1 MATESEPEAEGPL
14 ATPAHDGSA
23 SVGAPSRAATDSDP
37 GGEAPDRPTVRHPA
51 ARVARAVLRDAG
63 GRFGLAVVVILC
75 ALALLAPQIAPRD
88 PFVIGADAP
97 LAAPSGDHPFG
108 TDELGRDVL
117 SRTIFGARISLS
129 VAFGSAA
136 AALLV
141 AVPLGLLAGYLG
153 GHIDT
158 VISRFLD
165 TVFAFPAV
173 LLGIGVVAL
182 LGTGIANVV
191 VAVAIINIPTLGRL
205 TRVAVLSQRSEQYVE
220 AARSLGATDAR
231 VVARH
236 VLPNIVPPLLVQT
249 ALVMADAVLL
259 EAAFSFLGLGS
270 RPPTP
275 SWGTSLNSG
284 RNFLSQAPWLGI
296 FPGLAVT
303 LTILGLNA
311 LGDSLRAALSH
322 HR

>member
-1 MATESEPEAEGPL
+1 M
-14 ATPAHDGSA
+14 
-23 SVGAPSRAATDSDP
+23 VG
-37 GGEAPDRPTVRHPA
+37 
-51 ARVARAVLRDAG
+51 
-63 GRFGLAVVVILC
+63 ILC
-75 ALALLAPQIAPRD
+75 ALSLLAPQLAPRD
-88 PFVIGADAP
+88 PFVIGADLP
-97 LAAPSGDHPFG
+97 LAPPAGAHPFG

-141 AVPLGLLAGYLG
+141 AVPLGLLAGYVG
-153 GHIDT
+153 GHVDT
-158 VISRFLD
+158 LISRFLD

-191 VAVAIINIPTLGRL
+191 VAVAIISIPTLGRL

-220 AARSLGATDAR
+220 AARALGAADAR

-236 VLPNIVPPLLVQT
+236 VLPNVVPPLLVQT

-275 SWGTSLNSG
+275 SWGTMLNSG
-284 RNFLSQAPWLGI
+284 RGFLSQAPWLGI

-311 LGDSLRAALSH
+311 LADSLRATLSH
-322 HR
+322 RR

>member
-1 MATESEPEAEGPL
+1 VERESPPP
-14 ATPAHDGSA
+14 ATPAPDRSA
-23 SVGAPSRAATDSDP
+23 STADPTAPARDGATVSRP
-37 GGEAPDRPTVRHPA
+37 V
-51 ARVARAVLRDAG
+51 ARVARALFRDGG
-63 GRFGLAVVVILC
+63 GRFGLAIVGVLC
-75 ALALLAPQIAPRD
+75 ALALLAPRIAPQD
-88 PFVIGADAP
+88 PFVIGADSP
-97 LAAPSGDHPFG
+97 LAPPARAHPFG

-141 AVPLGLLAGYLG
+141 AVPLGLLAGYIG
-153 GHIDT
+153 GHVDT
-158 VISRFLD
+158 LISRFLD

-191 VAVAIINIPTLGRL
+191 VAVAIISIPTLGRL

-220 AARSLGATDAR
+220 AARSLGAADAR

-236 VLPNIVPPLLVQT
+236 VLPNVVPPLLVQT
-249 ALVMADAVLL
+249 TLVMADAVLL

-275 SWGTSLNSG
+275 SWGTMLNSG
-284 RNFLSQAPWLGI
+284 RGFLSQAPWLGI

-303 LTILGLNA
+303 LTILGLNS

-322 HR
+322 RR

>member
-1 MATESEPEAEGPL
+1 VDSESQPETEGPP
-14 ATPAHDGSA
+14 ATPAPD
-23 SVGAPSRAATDSDP
+23 RAASAGSP
-37 GGEAPDRPTVRHPA
+37 KGGPRNGATVSRPA
-51 ARVARAVLRDAG
+51 ARVVRALLRDGA
-63 GRFGLAVVVILC
+63 GRFGLAIVGILF

-97 LAAPSGDHPFG
+97 LAPPARAHPFG

-141 AVPLGLLAGYLG
+141 AVPLGLLAGYMG
-153 GHIDT
+153 GHVDT
-158 VISRFLD
+158 LISRFLD

-182 LGTGIANVV
+182 LGTGVANVV
-191 VAVAIINIPTLGRL
+191 VAVAIISIPTLGRL

-220 AARSLGATDAR
+220 AARSLGAADAR

-236 VLPNIVPPLLVQT
+236 VLPNVVPPLLVQT

-275 SWGTSLNSG
+275 SWGTMLNSG

-322 HR
+322 RR

>member
-1 MATESEPEAEGPL
+1 VASESQSQEEGPP
-14 ATPAHDGSA
+14 ATPAPDRSV
-23 SVGAPSRAATDSDP
+23 SVGDPNGAPRDGATVSR
-37 GGEAPDRPTVRHPA
+37 PA
-51 ARVARAVLRDAG
+51 ARIARALLRNNG
-63 GRFGLAVVVILC
+63 GRFGLAVVGILC
-75 ALALLAPQIAPRD
+75 ALAVLAPQIAPRD
-88 PFVIGADAP
+88 PFAIGADAP
-97 LAAPSGDHPFG
+97 LAPPTGANLFG

-129 VAFGSAA
+129 VAFGSAG

-141 AVPLGLLAGYLG
+141 AVPLGLLAGYVG
-153 GHIDT
+153 GHVDT
-158 VISRFLD
+158 LISRFLD

-191 VAVAIINIPTLGRL
+191 VAVAIISIPTLGRL

-220 AARSLGATDAR
+220 AARSLGAADAR

-236 VLPNIVPPLLVQT
+236 VLPNVVPPLLVQT

-275 SWGTSLNSG
+275 SWGTMLNSG

-322 HR
+322 RR

>member
-1 MATESEPEAEGPL
+1 VASESQSQEEGPP
-14 ATPAHDGSA
+14 ATPAPDRSV
-23 SVGAPSRAATDSDP
+23 SVGDPNGAPRDGATVSR
-37 GGEAPDRPTVRHPA
+37 PA
-51 ARVARAVLRDAG
+51 ARIARALLRNNG
-63 GRFGLAVVVILC
+63 GRFGLAVVGILC
-75 ALALLAPQIAPRD
+75 ALAVLAPQIAPRD

-97 LAAPSGDHPFG
+97 LAPPTGANLFG

-129 VAFGSAA
+129 VAFGSAG

-141 AVPLGLLAGYLG
+141 AVPLGLLAGYVG
-153 GHIDT
+153 GHVDT
-158 VISRFLD
+158 LISRFLD

-191 VAVAIINIPTLGRL
+191 VAVAIISIPTLGRL

-220 AARSLGATDAR
+220 AARSLGAADAR

-236 VLPNIVPPLLVQT
+236 VLPNVVPPLLVQT

-275 SWGTSLNSG
+275 SWGTMLNSG

-322 HR
+322 RR

>member
-1 MATESEPEAEGPL
+1 VERESPPP
-14 ATPAHDGSA
+14 ATPAPDRSA
-23 SVGAPSRAATDSDP
+23 STADPTAPARDGATVSRP
-37 GGEAPDRPTVRHPA
+37 V
-51 ARVARAVLRDAG
+51 ARVARALFRDGG
-63 GRFGLAVVVILC
+63 GRFGLAIVGVLC
-75 ALALLAPQIAPRD
+75 ALALLAPRIAPQD
-88 PFVIGADAP
+88 PFVIGADSP
-97 LAAPSGDHPFG
+97 LAPPARAHPFG

-141 AVPLGLLAGYLG
+141 AVPLGLLAGYIG
-153 GHIDT
+153 GHVDT
-158 VISRFLD
+158 LISRFLD

-191 VAVAIINIPTLGRL
+191 VAVAIISIPTLGRL

-220 AARSLGATDAR
+220 AARSLGAADAR

-236 VLPNIVPPLLVQT
+236 VLPNVVPPLLVQT
-249 ALVMADAVLL
+249 TLVMADAVLL

-275 SWGTSLNSG
+275 SWGTMLNSG
-284 RNFLSQAPWLGI
+284 RGFLSQAPWLGI

-322 HR
+322 RR

>member
-1 MATESEPEAEGPL
+1 M
-14 ATPAHDGSA
+14 
-23 SVGAPSRAATDSDP
+23 GAPRDGGTVSR
-37 GGEAPDRPTVRHPA
+37 PA
-51 ARVARAVLRDAG
+51 ARVARALLLDRG
-63 GRFGLAVVVILC
+63 GRFGLAMVGILC
-75 ALALLAPQIAPRD
+75 ALSLLAPQLAPRD
-88 PFVIGADAP
+88 PFVIGADLP
-97 LAAPSGDHPFG
+97 LAPPAGAHPFG

-141 AVPLGLLAGYLG
+141 AVPLGLLAGYVG
-153 GHIDT
+153 GHVDT
-158 VISRFLD
+158 LISRFLD

-191 VAVAIINIPTLGRL
+191 VAVAIISIPTLGRL

-220 AARSLGATDAR
+220 AARALGAADAR

-236 VLPNIVPPLLVQT
+236 VLPNVVPPLLVQT

-275 SWGTSLNSG
+275 SWGTMLNSG
-284 RNFLSQAPWLGI
+284 RGFLSQAPWLGI

-311 LGDSLRAALSH
+311 LADSLRAALSH
-322 HR
+322 RR

>member
-1 MATESEPEAEGPL
+1 VASESQSQEAGPP
-14 ATPAHDGSA
+14 ATPAPDRSV
-23 SVGAPSRAATDSDP
+23 SVGEPNGAPRDGATVSR
-37 GGEAPDRPTVRHPA
+37 PA
-51 ARVARAVLRDAG
+51 ARVARALLHNNG
-63 GRFGLAVVVILC
+63 GRFGLAVVGILC

-97 LAAPSGDHPFG
+97 LAPPTGANLFG

-129 VAFGSAA
+129 VAFGSAG

-141 AVPLGLLAGYLG
+141 AVPLGLLAGYVG
-153 GHIDT
+153 GHVDT
-158 VISRFLD
+158 LISRFLD

-191 VAVAIINIPTLGRL
+191 VAVAIISIPTLGRL

-220 AARSLGATDAR
+220 AARSLGAADAR

-236 VLPNIVPPLLVQT
+236 VLPNVVPPLLVQT

-275 SWGTSLNSG
+275 SWGTMLNSG

-322 HR
+322 RR

>member
-1 MATESEPEAEGPL
+1 DSLADVVVKESESEADGP
-14 ATPAHDGSA
+14 PAAPAPGRSPA
-23 SVGAPSRAATDSDP
+23 GAPSPTVGRADPKGELRGRAAVS
-37 GGEAPDRPTVRHPA
+37 RPA
-51 ARVARAVLRDAG
+51 GRVARALLRDPG
-63 GRFGLAVVVILC
+63 GRFGLAILGILC
-75 ALALLAPQIAPRD
+75 ALALPAPEIAPRD
-88 PFVIGADAP
+88 PFVIGADPP
-97 LAAPSGDHPFG
+97 LAPPAGAHPFG

-141 AVPLGLLAGYLG
+141 AVPLGLLAGYVG
-153 GHIDT
+153 GHVDT
-158 VISRFLD
+158 LISRFLG

-191 VAVAIINIPTLGRL
+191 VAVAIISIPTLGRL
-205 TRVAVLSQRSEQYVE
+205 TRVAVLSQHSEQYVE
-220 AARSLGATDAR
+220 AARSLGAADAR
-231 VVARH
+231 VVVRH
-236 VLPNIVPPLLVQT
+236 VLPNVVTPLLVQT

-275 SWGTSLNSG
+275 SWGTM
-284 RNFLSQAPWLGI
+284 
-296 FPGLAVT
+296 
-303 LTILGLNA
+303 
-311 LGDSLRAALSH
+311 
-322 HR
+322 

>member
-1 MATESEPEAEGPL
+1 MASESQSQEEGPP
-14 ATPAHDGSA
+14 ATPAPDRSV
-23 SVGAPSRAATDSDP
+23 SVGDPNGAPRDGATVSR
-37 GGEAPDRPTVRHPA
+37 PA
-51 ARVARAVLRDAG
+51 ARVARALLRDNG
-63 GRFGLAVVVILC
+63 GRFGLAVVGILC
-75 ALALLAPQIAPRD
+75 ALALLAPEIAPRD

-97 LAAPSGDHPFG
+97 LAPPTGANPFG

-117 SRTIFGARISLS
+117 SRTIFGARISLT
-129 VAFGSAA
+129 VAFGSAG

-141 AVPLGLLAGYLG
+141 AVPLGLLAGYVG
-153 GHIDT
+153 GHVDT
-158 VISRFLD
+158 LISRFLD

-182 LGTGIANVV
+182 LGTGVANVV
-191 VAVAIINIPTLGRL
+191 VAVAIISIPTLGRL

-220 AARSLGATDAR
+220 AARSLGAADAR

-236 VLPNIVPPLLVQT
+236 VLPNVVPPLLVQT

-275 SWGTSLNSG
+275 SWGTMLNSG

-311 LGDSLRAALSH
+311 LGDALRAALSH
-322 HR
+322 RR

>member
-1 MATESEPEAEGPL
+1 VASESQSQEEGPP
-14 ATPAHDGSA
+14 ATPAPDRSV
-23 SVGAPSRAATDSDP
+23 SVGDPNGAPRDGATVSR
-37 GGEAPDRPTVRHPA
+37 PA
-51 ARVARAVLRDAG
+51 ARVARALLHNNG
-63 GRFGLAVVVILC
+63 GRFGLAVVGILC

-97 LAAPSGDHPFG
+97 LAPPTGANLFG

-129 VAFGSAA
+129 VAFGSAG

-141 AVPLGLLAGYLG
+141 AVPLGLLAGYVG
-153 GHIDT
+153 GHVDT
-158 VISRFLD
+158 LISRFLD

-191 VAVAIINIPTLGRL
+191 VAVAIISIPTLGRL

-220 AARSLGATDAR
+220 AARSLGAADAR

-236 VLPNIVPPLLVQT
+236 VLPNVVPPLLVQT

-275 SWGTSLNSG
+275 SWGTMLNSG

-322 HR
+322 RR

>member
-1 MATESEPEAEGPL
+1 M
-14 ATPAHDGSA
+14 
-23 SVGAPSRAATDSDP
+23 
-37 GGEAPDRPTVRHPA
+37 
-51 ARVARAVLRDAG
+51 LRDGG
-63 GRFGLAVVVILC
+63 GRFGLAVVV
-75 ALALLAPQIAPRD
+75 ALSVVAVLAPRIAPWD
-88 PFVIGADAP
+88 PFVIGADSP
-97 LAAPSGDHPFG
+97 LAAPSTEHPFG
-108 TDELGRDVL
+108 TDELGRDVM

-129 VAFGSAA
+129 VAFGAAA

-141 AVPLGLLAGYLG
+141 AVPLGLAAGYLG
-153 GHIDT
+153 GRVDT
-158 VISRFLD
+158 LISRFLD

-191 VAVAIINIPTLGRL
+191 VAVAIISVPTLGRL
-205 TRVAVLSQRSEQYVE
+205 TRVAVLSQKSEQYVE
-220 AARSLGATDAR
+220 AARALGAAATR
-231 VVARH
+231 VVGRH
-236 VLPNIVPPLLVQT
+236 ILPNAVPPLLVQT

-275 SWGTSLNSG
+275 SWGTMLNSG
-284 RNFLSQAPWLGI
+284 RNFLSQAPWLGV

-311 LGDSLRAALSH
+311 LGDSLRAALGH

>member
-1 MATESEPEAEGPL
+1 VASESQSQEEGPP
-14 ATPAHDGSA
+14 ATPAPDRSV
-23 SVGAPSRAATDSDP
+23 SVGDPNGAPRDGATVSR
-37 GGEAPDRPTVRHPA
+37 PA
-51 ARVARAVLRDAG
+51 ARVARALLHNNG
-63 GRFGLAVVVILC
+63 GRFGLAVVAILC

-97 LAAPSGDHPFG
+97 LAPPTGANLFG

-129 VAFGSAA
+129 VAFGSAG

-141 AVPLGLLAGYLG
+141 AVPLGLLAGYVG
-153 GHIDT
+153 GHVDT
-158 VISRFLD
+158 LISRFLD

-191 VAVAIINIPTLGRL
+191 VAVAIISIPTLGRL

-220 AARSLGATDAR
+220 AARSLGAADAR

-236 VLPNIVPPLLVQT
+236 VLPNVVPPLLVQT

-275 SWGTSLNSG
+275 SWGTMLNSG

-322 HR
+322 RR